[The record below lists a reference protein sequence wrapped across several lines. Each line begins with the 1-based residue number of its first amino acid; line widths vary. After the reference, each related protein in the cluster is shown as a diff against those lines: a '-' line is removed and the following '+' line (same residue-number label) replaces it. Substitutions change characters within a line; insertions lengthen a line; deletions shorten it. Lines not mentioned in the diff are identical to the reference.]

1 MAVQKRYRAK
11 ALQAAHMLASGEYSY
26 TAIGKELGVERATV
40 VAWMKDPTILA
51 EYREMI
57 KSMVLPGFAGSIRLL
72 IKQIEQGDKKGK
84 EWLAQNAARELA
96 NRFGTGIMGSDENDV
111 VVRFESGQ
119 QLPTIGMPQQPEEDA

>member
-11 ALQAAHMLASGEYSY
+11 AIQAAHMLASGEYTY
-26 TAIGKELGVERATV
+26 TAIAAELGVERNTV
-40 VAWMKDPTILA
+40 VAWLKDPTILA

-57 KSMVLPGFAGSIRLL
+57 KSMVLPGFADSIRLL
-72 IKQIEQGDKKGK
+72 VKQVRNGDQKGK

-96 NRFGTGIMGSDENDV
+96 NRFGAGIMGADENDV

-119 QLPTIGMPQQPEEDA
+119 QLPVIGMPQQPEDE